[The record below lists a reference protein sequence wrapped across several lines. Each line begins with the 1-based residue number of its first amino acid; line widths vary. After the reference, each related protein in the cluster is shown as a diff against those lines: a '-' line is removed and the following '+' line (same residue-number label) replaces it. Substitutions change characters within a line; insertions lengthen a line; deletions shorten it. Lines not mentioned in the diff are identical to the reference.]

1 MQRHGVDAT
10 GNIMEMITM
19 LQGYWDIASRR
30 LIDNVC
36 MLVERDF
43 VEALLTEVDTQAA
56 LFGMALSS
64 TDIRELM
71 KEDMH
76 LIERRKAIKAR
87 IQLIQSSL
95 DVLMQHIC

>member
-10 GNIMEMITM
+10 GNYMEMITM

-36 MLVERDF
+36 MVVERDF
-43 VEALLTEVDTQAA
+43 VEALLTEVDTQTT
-56 LFGMALSS
+56 LFAMALSYS
-64 TDIRELM
+64 EIRELM
-71 KEDMH
+71 KEDTRV
-76 LIERRKAIKAR
+76 IEKRKTIKAR

-95 DVLMQHIC
+95 DVLMQHVY